1 MQKERY
7 RGIAWRVI
15 AALVLFA
22 WAATLG
28 SLAAGRSESP
38 AQSQSKDQNSSVEKT
53 QTKVVLLGTG
63 TPRPFPDH
71 SGPATAIV
79 VGERAYLVD
88 FGPGVV
94 RRATAAA
101 EKGTPQLESTNLKIA
116 FLTHLHSDH
125 TAGYPDLI
133 LTPWVMGR
141 TELDV
146 YGPEGLEEM
155 TKHVLEAW
163 RRDIEIRTTGLEQ
176 RHALVVRAH
185 DVRPGVVYQ
194 DERVKVTAFR
204 VPHGQWPEAFGY
216 RFDTPGKSIVIS
228 GDTSPSE
235 EIVAHCQPCDVLI
248 HEVYSP
254 ESVMSM
260 SNYKTYR
267 AKYHT
272 STSELAE
279 IANRSKPGI
288 LVIYHTAGRGPRG
301 PIPDDQ
307 LLREI
312 EKTYHGKVVIGHDLE
327 VY

>member
-7 RGIAWRVI
+7 RRIAWPAI
-15 AALVLFA
+15 AALVVVVIA
-22 WAATLG
+22 VALG
-28 SLAAGRSESP
+28 SVAAGGGGSP
-38 AQSQSKDQNSSVEKT
+38 VQGQSKDRGASARKT

-63 TPRPFPDH
+63 TPRPYPDH

-79 VGERAYLVD
+79 VDERAYLVD

-94 RRATAAA
+94 RRAAAAA
-101 EKGTPQLESTNLKIA
+101 EKGTPQLEAANLKIA

-133 LTPWVMGR
+133 FTPWVMGR

-155 TKHVLEAW
+155 TKHVLEPW
-163 RRDIEIRTTGLEQ
+163 QRDIEIRTKGLEQ
-176 RHALVVRAH
+176 RQALVVRAH
-185 DVRPGVVYQ
+185 DVKPGVVYQ
-194 DERVKVTAFR
+194 DERVKVTAFH
-204 VPHGQWPEAFGY
+204 VAHGQWPEAFGY

-228 GDTSPSE
+228 GDTNPSE

-260 SNYKTYR
+260 PDYKTYR

-288 LVIYHTAGRGPRG
+288 LVVYHVAGRGPHG

-312 EKTYHGKVVIGHDLE
+312 QKTYHGKVVIGHDLE

>member
-1 MQKERY
+1 MQKQRY
-7 RGIAWRVI
+7 RSFDRTAV
-15 AALVLFA
+15 AALMLVAFA
-22 WAATLG
+22 AMLG
-28 SLAAGRSESP
+28 SGAAGQSESK
-38 AQSQSKDQNSSVEKT
+38 AQTLSAEKA

-63 TPRPFPDH
+63 TPRPFPDR

-94 RRATAAA
+94 RRAAAAA
-101 EKGTPQLESTNLKIA
+101 EKGTLELESTNLKIA

-163 RRDIEIRTTGLEQ
+163 RQDIEIRTKGLEK
-176 RHALVVRAH
+176 RHDLVVRAH
-185 DVRPGVVYQ
+185 DVKPGVVYK
-194 DERVKVTAFR
+194 DELVTVTAFR
-204 VPHGQWPEAFGY
+204 VPHGQWPQAFGY
-216 RFDTPGKSIVIS
+216 RFDTPGKSVVIS

-235 EIVAHCQPCDVLI
+235 EIVAHCLPCDVLI

-254 ESVMSM
+254 ESVLSM
-260 SNYKTYR
+260 PDYKTYR

-272 STSELAE
+272 STSQLAE
-279 IANRSKPGI
+279 IANRTKPGI
-288 LVIYHTAGRGPRG
+288 LVVYHTSGRGPNGR
-301 PIPDDQ
+301 IPDDQ

-312 EKTYHGKVVIGHDLE
+312 QKTYHGKVVIGHDLE

>member
-7 RGIAWRVI
+7 CGIAWTAI
-15 AALVLFA
+15 AALMLFG
-22 WAATLG
+22 WAVILG
-28 SLAAGRSESP
+28 SVAAGRSESP
-38 AQSQSKDQNSSVEKT
+38 TQSQSKDQNSSVEKT

-63 TPRPFPDH
+63 TPRPFPDR

-94 RRATAAA
+94 RRAAAAA
-101 EKGTPQLESTNLKIA
+101 EKGTPQLESTNLKVA

-163 RRDIEIRTTGLEQ
+163 RQDIEIRTTGLEQ

-185 DVRPGVVYQ
+185 DVKSGVVYQ

-254 ESVMSM
+254 ESVLSM
-260 SNYKTYR
+260 PDYKTYR

-272 STSELAE
+272 ST
-279 IANRSKPGI
+279 RSHLINGLPVSK
-288 LVIYHTAGRGPRG
+288 LLSFQALGP
-301 PIPDDQ
+301 PQ
-307 LLREI
+307 NYL
-312 EKTYHGKVVIGHDLE
+312 
-327 VY
+327 

>member
-7 RGIAWRVI
+7 RGIAWTAI
-15 AALVLFA
+15 AAVMFFG
-22 WAATLG
+22 WAATRG
-28 SLAAGRSESP
+28 SVAAGQSDDAARSH
-38 AQSQSKDQNSSVEKT
+38 SKGQNSSVEKT

-63 TPRPFPDH
+63 TPRPYPDR

-94 RRATAAA
+94 RRAAAAA

-176 RHALVVRAH
+176 RDALVVRAH
-185 DVRPGVVYQ
+185 DVKAGAVYQ

-235 EIVAHCQPCDVLI
+235 EIVAHCQPCDVLLSHGRQRTARPHPRRSI
-248 HEVYSP
+248 APRDP
-254 ESVMSM
+254 EDLSRKSGHRARPGSVLRNGS
-260 SNYKTYR
+260 SR
-267 AKYHT
+267 W
-272 STSELAE
+272 LAFF
-279 IANRSKPGI
+279 ASQQAGVPRHKADSVGPP
-288 LVIYHTAGRGPRG
+288 GRG
-301 PIPDDQ
+301 
-307 LLREI
+307 
-312 EKTYHGKVVIGHDLE
+312 
-327 VY
+327 